1 MKNRLLSLKDL
12 YDFYCMQ
19 NKDLK
24 FDSSESG
31 KSIVVHIPESF
42 SFEKTDNDMYAYGNF
57 KLCHIEE
64 NRNGT
69 SISEQT
75 MTNAIPTAY
84 NMPVLAY
91 IYYNETTEQKEFMG
105 HEMRIDDET
114 GEIEYEEIPIGV
126 IPESA
131 DLKLEYDE
139 EMDKTY
145 LVGTG
150 IVWKN
155 YSSANEILER
165 MDGTCRVSVEIAVN
179 KLSYD
184 AKKKILSIEDFQF
197 LGVTLLGKDENGKD
211 ILEGMEG
218 STLTLSDFSLEA
230 NSITN
235 NLRKGGNTVKL
246 ENKVATN
253 DATVVN
259 TKLENASTVLVNE
272 DETDPATGGEPTD
285 PVTGGDSTEPTT
297 GGDPTDPVTGGDAT
311 DPTTEVEENTT
322 TEGEGNTTEGGTTTD
337 GTTADGDSTTPDGA
351 DDDDSSTGDETTVG
365 DEAPLKKNNEIIYS
379 VTSTTGETKTFTLTL
394 KEQLRALTEL
404 VNATYYEDN
413 AYYCVDV
420 DTAKNIVYMF
430 DWWNE
435 KNYRQQFT
443 FENDVYELVGERTEV
458 FARYLSQEEIE
469 KLEEMQANYAL
480 MEDKIKEFEA
490 NKNKYNKYSFL
501 STPKKKPGKYG
512 TIFDK

>member
-31 KSIVVHIPESF
+31 KSIVIHIPESF

-105 HEMRIDDET
+105 HEMHIDDET
-114 GEIEYEEIPIGV
+114 GEIEYEEIPVGV

-145 LVGTG
+145 LVGSG

-155 YSSANEILER
+155 YSSANDILER

-197 LGVTLLGKDENGKD
+197 LGVTLLGKNEDGKD

-218 STLTLSDFSLEA
+218 SKLTLSDFSLEA

-246 ENKVATN
+246 KNKEATN

-272 DETDPATGGEPTD
+272 DENDTTAGET
-285 PVTGGDSTEPTT
+285 TEGGDNTTE
-297 GGDPTDPVTGGDAT
+297 GGDNT
-311 DPTTEVEENTT
+311 TTESGDNTTTESGGNTT

-337 GTTADGDSTTPDGA
+337 GTTVDGESTTPDNT

-365 DEAPLKKNNEIIYS
+365 DEAPLKKNNEVIYS

-413 AYYCVDV
+413 AYYSVDV

-430 DWWNE
+430 DWWDE

-490 NKNKYNKYSFL
+490 NKNKYNKYSFI